1 MSAAEEPGDGR
12 EQDKAAGDLRLPG
25 SVAEIM
31 ASPAGPKVGAFF
43 DLDGTLVAG
52 FTAVILTQERLR
64 RRDIG
69 VGELLSMVQAGLNH
83 TLGRIEF
90 EQLIN
95 TASSALRGR
104 QLVDL
109 EEIGERLF
117 AQRIESRIYPEMRE
131 LVRAHVARGHT
142 VVLSSSALTI
152 QVNPVARFLGIVNM
166 LTNKFET
173 NEDGL
178 LTGGVVKPIL
188 WGPGKAAAVQRF
200 AAEHDIDLKDSY
212 FYADGDEDVALMY
225 LVGNPRPTN
234 PEGKMAAV
242 AKRRGWP
249 ILKFNSRGG
258 VGLRR
263 QIRTLAGFSTM
274 FPVAAGAVGIGLLT
288 GNRRRGVNF
297 FTSNFSQLLLATSGV
312 HLNVVGKENLT
323 AQRPAVFIFNHR
335 NQVDPVIAGALV
347 RDNWVGVGKKELQND
362 PIMGTLGKVLDGV
375 FIDRDDPAS
384 AVETLHTV
392 EERAKNGLSI
402 VIAPEGTRLDTTE
415 VGPFKK
421 GPFRIA
427 MAAGIP
433 IVPIVIRNAEIV
445 ASRNSTTINPGTV
458 DIAVFPPIPVDDW
471 TLDTLPDRIAEV
483 RQLYLDTLKDWPV
496 DELPEVNLYA
506 EEKAAKK
513 AKAQLAKA
521 SAKETPAEK
530 APAKKAAAKKETPA
544 KKAPAKKAP
553 AKKAPAK
560 KVTAKKAPAKKAPAK
575 KVPESAAA
583 KAATPA
589 TDTELSAPKPVGEAS
604 NPTEIAPE
612 PIAHDGDAQQ
622 LGAGRSDAAESSSSR
637 PKGRP

>member
-1 MSAAEEPGDGR
+1 MSDSQEPGNERATKKGGKPVPDM
-12 EQDKAAGDLRLPG
+12 RLPG

-31 ASPAGPKVGAFF
+31 ASAAGPKIGAFF

-64 RRDIG
+64 RRDMG
-69 VGELLSMVQAGLNH
+69 VGELLGMVQAGLSH

-90 EQLIN
+90 EDLIGKAA
-95 TASSALRGR
+95 TALAGR
-104 QLVDL
+104 LLDDL

-117 AQRIESRIYPEMRE
+117 VQRIESRIYPEMRE

-152 QVNPVARFLGIVNM
+152 QVNPVARFLGIPNM

-173 NEDGL
+173 NEDGM
-178 LTGGVVKPIL
+178 LTGAVQKPIL

-249 ILKFNSRGG
+249 ILRFNSRGP

-263 QIRTLAGFSTM
+263 QVRTLAGFGSM
-274 FPVAAGAVGIGLLT
+274 FPVAAGAVGIGVLT
-288 GNRRRGVNF
+288 GSRRRGVNF
-297 FTSNFSQLLLATSGV
+297 FTSTFSQLVLAISGV
-312 HLNVVGKENLT
+312 HLNVIGKENLT

-347 RDNWVGVGKKELQND
+347 RDNWVGVGKKELEKD
-362 PIMGTLGKVLDGV
+362 PIMGTLGKLLDGV
-375 FIDRDDPAS
+375 FVDRDDPVA
-384 AVETLHTV
+384 AVETMHTV
-392 EERAKNGLSI
+392 EDRAKKGLSI
-402 VIAPEGTRLDTTE
+402 VIAPEGTRVDTTE

-427 MAAGIP
+427 MAVGIP

-445 ASRNSTTINPGTV
+445 AARNSSTINPGTV
-458 DIAVFPPIPVDDW
+458 DVAVFPPISVQDW
-471 TLDTLPDRIAEV
+471 TLEKLPEHIAEV
-483 RQLYLDTLKDWPV
+483 RQLYLDTLANWPI
-496 DELPEVNLYA
+496 DKLPEADLYA
-506 EEKAAKK
+506 EKKAAKK
-513 AKAQLAKA
+513 ARARPAKTA
-521 SAKETPAEK
+521 
-530 APAKKAAAKKETPA
+530 AKKAATKAKPA
-544 KKAPAKKAP
+544 KASPNA
-553 AKKAPAK
+553 
-560 KVTAKKAPAKKAPAK
+560 
-575 KVPESAAA
+575 S
-583 KAATPA
+583 KAALK
-589 TDTELSAPKPVGEAS
+589 DGEA
-604 NPTEIAPE
+604 
-612 PIAHDGDAQQ
+612 QQ
-622 LGAGRSDAAESSSSR
+622 PSR
-637 PKGRP
+637 PRGRP

>member
-1 MSAAEEPGDGR
+1 MSTSQQQGEQREAGKPG
-12 EQDKAAGDLRLPG
+12 GDLRLPG

-31 ASPAGPKVGAFF
+31 ASAPGPKVGAFF

-64 RRDIG
+64 RRDMG

-90 EQLIN
+90 EDLIIK
-95 TASSALRGR
+95 ASSALRGR
-104 QLVDL
+104 QLSDL

-117 AQRIESRIYPEMRE
+117 HQRIEPRIYPEMRE
-131 LVRAHVARGHT
+131 LVRAHMARGHT

-152 QVNPVARFLGIVNM
+152 QVEPVARFLGITNM
-166 LTNKFET
+166 LTNKFEV

-178 LTGGVVKPIL
+178 LTGDVVRPIL

-200 AAEHDIDLKDSY
+200 AAEHGIDLKDSY

-263 QIRTLAGFSTM
+263 QLRTRAGFSTM
-274 FPVAAGAVGIGLLT
+274 FPVAAGAVGLGVLT
-288 GNRRRGVNF
+288 GSRRRGVNF

-312 HLNVVGKENLT
+312 HLNVIGKENLT

-362 PIMGTLGKVLDGV
+362 PIMGTLGKLLDGV
-375 FIDRDDPAS
+375 FVDRDDPVA

-392 EERAKNGLSI
+392 EDRARNGLSI

-458 DIAVFPPIPVDDW
+458 DVAVFPPIPVDDW
-471 TLDTLPDRIAEV
+471 SLDTLPDRIAEV
-483 RQLYLDTLKDWPV
+483 RQLYLDTLKNWPV
-496 DELPEVNLYA
+496 DKLPEVDLSA
-506 EEKAAKK
+506 EQEAAKK
-513 AKAQLAKA
+513 AQAAK
-521 SAKETPAEK
+521 KQ
-530 APAKKAAAKKETPA
+530 PAKKAPARSAAKKQPA
-544 KKAPAKKAP
+544 KKAPAKSA
-553 AKKAPAK
+553 AKKAAK
-560 KVTAKKAPAKKAPAK
+560 TTSGKSTPRRESKAAVTDGEVPQPGTDQADA
-575 KVPESAAA
+575 PES
-583 KAATPA
+583 
-589 TDTELSAPKPVGEAS
+589 SGS
-604 NPTEIAPE
+604 
-612 PIAHDGDAQQ
+612 G
-622 LGAGRSDAAESSSSR
+622 
-637 PKGRP
+637 PKGLP

>member
-1 MSAAEEPGDGR
+1 MSTSEKR
-12 EQDKAAGDLRLPG
+12 EARKPARDLQLPG
-25 SVAEIM
+25 SVAEIQ
-31 ASPAGPKVGAFF
+31 ASPDGPRIGAFF

-90 EQLIN
+90 EDLIGK
-95 TASSALRGR
+95 ASSALAGR
-104 QLVDL
+104 LIDDL

-152 QVNPVARFLGIVNM
+152 QVDPVARFLGIANT

-178 LTGGVVKPIL
+178 LTGGVLKPIL
-188 WGPGKAAAVQRF
+188 WGPGKAAAVQKF

-249 ILKFNSRGG
+249 ILRFESRGG
-258 VGLRR
+258 VGMRR
-263 QIRTLAGFSTM
+263 QLRTLAGFSTM
-274 FPVAAGAVGIGLLT
+274 FPVAAGALGIGVLT
-288 GNRRRGVNF
+288 GSRRRGVNF
-297 FTSNFSQLLLATSGV
+297 FTSNFSQLLLTISGV
-312 HLNVVGKENLT
+312 HLNVIGRENLT

-335 NQVDPVIAGALV
+335 NQVDPVISGALV
-347 RDNWVGVGKKELQND
+347 RDNWVGVGKKELQSD
-362 PIMGTLGKVLDGV
+362 PIMGTLGKLLDTA
-375 FIDRDDPAS
+375 FIDRDDAAA

-427 MAAGIP
+427 MAVGIP

-458 DIAVFPPIPVDDW
+458 DVAVFPPIPVDDW
-471 TLDTLPDRIAEV
+471 TLDTLPEHIAEV
-483 RQLYLDTLKDWPV
+483 RQLYLDTLVDWPV
-496 DELPEVNLYA
+496 DELPKSGLYSRTKKA
-506 EEKAAKK
+506 APKKAAPAKTPAKTAAKK
-513 AKAQLAKA
+513 TARRAGTKG
-521 SAKETPAEK
+521 
-530 APAKKAAAKKETPA
+530 AAG
-544 KKAPAKKAP
+544 
-553 AKKAPAK
+553 
-560 KVTAKKAPAKKAPAK
+560 TAKKTATKTASKT
-575 KVPESAAA
+575 AA
-583 KAATPA
+583 KAAAANPNESKAALKDGETQKPS
-589 TDTELSAPKPVGEAS
+589 TDQTVNTES
-604 NPTEIAPE
+604 T
-612 PIAHDGDAQQ
+612 
-622 LGAGRSDAAESSSSR
+622 SSR
-637 PKGRP
+637 PRGRP

>member
-1 MSAAEEPGDGR
+1 MSTSQQQGEQRETGKPG
-12 EQDKAAGDLRLPG
+12 GDLRLPG

-31 ASPAGPKVGAFF
+31 ASAPGPKVGAFF

-64 RRDIG
+64 RRDMG

-90 EQLIN
+90 EDLIIK
-95 TASSALRGR
+95 ASSALRGR
-104 QLVDL
+104 QLSDL

-117 AQRIESRIYPEMRE
+117 HQRIEPRIYPEMRE
-131 LVRAHVARGHT
+131 LVRAHMARGHT

-152 QVNPVARFLGIVNM
+152 QVEPVARFLGITNM
-166 LTNKFET
+166 LTNKFEV
-173 NEDGL
+173 NDDGL
-178 LTGGVVKPIL
+178 LTGDVVRPIL

-200 AAEHDIDLKDSY
+200 AAEHGIDLKDSY

-263 QIRTLAGFSTM
+263 QLRTLAGFSTM
-274 FPVAAGAVGIGLLT
+274 FPVAAGAVGLGVLT
-288 GNRRRGVNF
+288 GSRRRGVNF

-312 HLNVVGKENLT
+312 HLNVIGKENLT

-362 PIMGTLGKVLDGV
+362 PIMGTLGKLLDGV
-375 FIDRDDPAS
+375 FVDRDDPVA

-392 EERAKNGLSI
+392 EDRARKGLSI

-458 DIAVFPPIPVDDW
+458 DVAVFPPIPVDDW
-471 TLDTLPDRIAEV
+471 SLDTLPDRIAEV
-483 RQLYLDTLKDWPV
+483 RQLYLDTLKNWPV
-496 DELPEVNLYA
+496 DKLPEVDLFA
-506 EEKAAKK
+506 EQKAAKK
-513 AKAQLAKA
+513 AQAAK
-521 SAKETPAEK
+521 KQ
-530 APAKKAAAKKETPA
+530 PAKKAPARSAAKKKPA
-544 KKAPAKKAP
+544 KKAPAKSA
-553 AKKAPAK
+553 AKKAAK
-560 KVTAKKAPAKKAPAK
+560 TTSGKANPRESKVA
-575 KVPESAAA
+575 V
-583 KAATPA
+583 
-589 TDTELSAPKPVGEAS
+589 TDGEVQQPGTDQA
-604 NPTEIAPE
+604 
-612 PIAHDGDAQQ
+612 DAR
-622 LGAGRSDAAESSSSR
+622 GSSSSG
-637 PKGRP
+637 PEGLP

>member
-1 MSAAEEPGDGR
+1 MSDSQEPGNERATKKGGKPVPDM
-12 EQDKAAGDLRLPG
+12 RLPG

-31 ASPAGPKVGAFF
+31 ASAAGPKIGAFF

-64 RRDIG
+64 RRDMG
-69 VGELLSMVQAGLNH
+69 VGELLGMVQAGLSH

-90 EQLIN
+90 EDLIGKAA
-95 TASSALRGR
+95 TALAGR
-104 QLVDL
+104 LLDDL

-117 AQRIESRIYPEMRE
+117 VQRIESRIYPEMRE

-152 QVNPVARFLGIVNM
+152 QVNPVARFLGIPNM

-173 NEDGL
+173 NEDGM
-178 LTGGVVKPIL
+178 LTGAVQKPIL

-249 ILKFNSRGG
+249 ILRFNSRGP

-263 QIRTLAGFSTM
+263 QVRTLAGFGSM
-274 FPVAAGAVGIGLLT
+274 FPVAAGAVGIGVLT
-288 GNRRRGVNF
+288 GSRRRGVNF
-297 FTSNFSQLLLATSGV
+297 FTSTFSQLVLAISGV
-312 HLNVVGKENLT
+312 HLNVIGKENLT

-347 RDNWVGVGKKELQND
+347 RDNWVGVGKKELEKD
-362 PIMGTLGKVLDGV
+362 PIMGTLGKLLDGV
-375 FIDRDDPAS
+375 FVDRDDPVA
-384 AVETLHTV
+384 AVETMHTV
-392 EERAKNGLSI
+392 EDRAKKGLSI
-402 VIAPEGTRLDTTE
+402 VIAPEGTRVDTTE

-427 MAAGIP
+427 MAVGIP

-445 ASRNSTTINPGTV
+445 AARNSSTINPGTV
-458 DIAVFPPIPVDDW
+458 DVAVFPPISVQDW
-471 TLDTLPDRIAEV
+471 TLEKLPEHIAEV
-483 RQLYLDTLKDWPV
+483 RQLYLDTLANWPI
-496 DELPEVNLYA
+496 DKLPEADLYA
-506 EEKAAKK
+506 EKKAAKK
-513 AKAQLAKA
+513 ARARPAKTA
-521 SAKETPAEK
+521 
-530 APAKKAAAKKETPA
+530 AKKAATRAKPA
-544 KKAPAKKAP
+544 KASPNA
-553 AKKAPAK
+553 
-560 KVTAKKAPAKKAPAK
+560 
-575 KVPESAAA
+575 S
-583 KAATPA
+583 KAALK
-589 TDTELSAPKPVGEAS
+589 DGEA
-604 NPTEIAPE
+604 
-612 PIAHDGDAQQ
+612 QQ
-622 LGAGRSDAAESSSSR
+622 PSR
-637 PKGRP
+637 PRGRP

>member
-1 MSAAEEPGDGR
+1 MNPSPERGEQR
-12 EQDKAAGDLRLPG
+12 ETGKPASDLRLPG

-31 ASPAGPKVGAFF
+31 ASAPGPKVGAFF

-64 RRDIG
+64 RRDMG

-90 EQLIN
+90 EDLIIK
-95 TASSALRGR
+95 ASSALRGR
-104 QLVDL
+104 QLSDL

-117 AQRIESRIYPEMRE
+117 HQRIEPRIYPEMRE
-131 LVRAHVARGHT
+131 LVRAHMARGHT

-152 QVNPVARFLGIVNM
+152 QVEPVARFLGITNM
-166 LTNKFET
+166 LTNKFEV

-178 LTGGVVKPIL
+178 LTGDVVRPIL

-200 AAEHDIDLKDSY
+200 AAEHGIDLKDSY

-263 QIRTLAGFSTM
+263 QLRTLAGFSTM
-274 FPVAAGAVGIGLLT
+274 FPVAAGAVGLGVLT
-288 GNRRRGVNF
+288 GSRRRGVNF
-297 FTSNFSQLLLATSGV
+297 FTANFSQLLLATSGV
-312 HLNVVGKENLT
+312 HLNVIGKENLT
-323 AQRPAVFIFNHR
+323 AKRPAVFIFNHR

-362 PIMGTLGKVLDGV
+362 PIMGTLGKLLDGV
-375 FIDRDDPAS
+375 FIDRDDSAA

-392 EERAKNGLSI
+392 EDRARNGLSI

-458 DIAVFPPIPVDDW
+458 DVAVFPPIPVDDW
-471 TLDTLPDRIAEV
+471 SLDALPDRIAEV
-483 RQLYLDTLKDWPV
+483 RQLYLDTLKNWPV
-496 DELPEVNLYA
+496 DELPEVDFSA
-506 EEKAAKK
+506 EQKAAKK
-513 AKAQLAKA
+513 AQAARKQ
-521 SAKETPAEK
+521 
-530 APAKKAAAKKETPA
+530 PAKKATARSAAKKQPA
-544 KKAPAKKAP
+544 KKAPAKSA
-553 AKKAPAK
+553 AKKAAK
-560 KVTAKKAPAKKAPAK
+560 TTSGKANPRRA
-575 KVPESAAA
+575 S
-583 KAATPA
+583 KAAV
-589 TDTELSAPKPVGEAS
+589 TDGEAQQ
-604 NPTEIAPE
+604 PGIDQADAP
-612 PIAHDGDAQQ
+612 
-622 LGAGRSDAAESSSSR
+622 ESSS
-637 PKGRP
+637 PGPEGLP